1 MEQCFSLLQNF
12 ENLSMLR
19 SLLTLQGRLEK
30 AAFPALSRPGA
41 TFTKKDFV
49 ELEEKDGLNDSVHIH

>member
-1 MEQCFSLLQNF
+1 MQNF

-19 SLLTLQGRLEK
+19 CLLTLQGRLEK

-41 TFTKKDFV
+41 MFTKKDFV
-49 ELEEKDGLNDSVHIH
+49 ELEEKDGLNDSVRIY